1 MNAYEPIKLDQ
12 ITFFRKKLL
21 TWFDQYG
28 RHSLPWQIQKTPYKV
43 WLSEVMLQQTQV
55 ITVIPYFQKFIE
67 TFPTV
72 DRLANANLDDV
83 LSLWAGLGYYRRA
96 RYLHQCSQTVM
107 DNFNGEFPE
116 SLEDLITLPG
126 IGRSTA
132 GAILSLSMNKKA
144 AILDGNVKRV
154 LSRFLAINEPL
165 NESSGMKH
173 LWCIAEALTPNER
186 FDAYNQAMM
195 DLGATCCT
203 RSKPL
208 CEHCPLSKKCQ
219 AYATGQPTNFPIRA
233 IKTKAK
239 PTRKTQMLV
248 LVNSKNEILLEKR
261 DHTGIWPGLFSLPEL
276 PIDSDIAKICK
287 DQWSLHL
294 QDIHKVDMFMHQ
306 FTHFNLQITPALC
319 AIHSKTKHT
328 LRDSV
333 DDNFAWHS
341 ITQALTLGIPAP
353 VKKII
358 QSLLQSKLLKKG

>member
-1 MNAYEPIKLDQ
+1 MNACDSIKSNQ
-12 ITFFRKKLL
+12 ITFFRKQLL

-28 RHSLPWQIQKTPYKV
+28 RHSLPWQIKKTPYKV

-55 ITVIPYFQKFIE
+55 NTVIPYFQKFLE
-67 TFPTV
+67 RFPKVTS
-72 DRLANANLDDV
+72 LANANLDDV

-96 RYLHQCSQTVM
+96 RYLHQCAQSVVS
-107 DNFNGEFPE
+107 DFNGEFPT
-116 SLEDLITLPG
+116 SLEQLITLPG

-132 GAILSLSMNKKA
+132 GAIMSLSMNKKA

-154 LSRFLAINEPL
+154 LSRFLAIEEPL

-219 AYATGQPTNFPIRA
+219 AYASGQPTDYPIRA
-233 IKTKAK
+233 IKKKAK

-248 LVNSKNEILLEKR
+248 LVNSKNEIFLEKR
-261 DHTGIWPGLFSLPEL
+261 NQSGIWPGLFSLPEL
-276 PIDSDIAKICK
+276 LIDSDIATMCK
-287 DQWSLHL
+287 DQWSLDV
-294 QDIHKVDMFMHQ
+294 QEVQKIDTFTHQ
-306 FTHFNLQITPALC
+306 FTHFSLTIQPSLC
-319 AIHSKTKHT
+319 YVKIGKANV
-328 LRDSV
+328 LRDSIL
-333 DDNFAWHS
+333 DTFSWH
-341 ITQALTLGIPAP
+341 TFQEALNLGIPAP

-358 QSLLQSKLLKKG
+358 QSLLQAKLLKKG